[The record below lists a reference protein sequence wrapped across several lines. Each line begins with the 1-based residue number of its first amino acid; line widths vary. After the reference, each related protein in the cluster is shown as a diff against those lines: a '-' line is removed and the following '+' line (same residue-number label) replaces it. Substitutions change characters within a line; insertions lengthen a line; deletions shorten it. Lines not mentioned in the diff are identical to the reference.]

1 MFGSLRYFIKEYIK
15 NIYINGFMSLA
26 SIMVMVCCLVL
37 TGMSFLVYK
46 NLRGTLKSI
55 ENDNSITIYLKYDNK
70 IDVNEVQNEIKSIP
84 NIASCTLYSKD
95 EAMKEYESIL
105 GDSVMSLME
114 GEENPLPDA
123 FNISMEDLSKYED
136 TVAQIMVLP
145 YVDSISDRSDI
156 ARRLSDFKKLLTLV
170 GFWVTFGLSIVSL
183 MIISNTVRMTMYNR
197 RFEISIMK
205 SVGATNGFIR
215 APFIVE
221 GTLLGLM
228 SAVFSTLILYIICG
242 QAIELI
248 SKFMPLNV
256 SSFNE
261 TFKDIFIVFV
271 VVGSLLGIFASVI
284 SIKRYLKK
292 EGGLPVAW

>member
-1 MFGSLRYFIKEYIK
+1 MFGSLRYFIKEGIK

-84 NIASCTLYSKD
+84 NIAYFTLYSKD